1 MKRWFFIS
9 GISIMPFV
17 AMACGADLPDD
28 IRNYANECRQ
38 IATAG
43 PYDGDPHS
51 GNKRIFAC
59 KVPQDFLAAGTR
71 PFPDGTIIVKE
82 STKPRQHAP
91 WLIATMRKQAGK
103 WSWAEYTRNFA
114 DEDFGELLV
123 PSSTCTGCHD
133 DAKDADWVFSQFS
146 PAAASAMI
154 SAEQP

>member
-1 MKRWFFIS
+1 MT
-9 GISIMPFV
+9 FV
-17 AMACGADLPDD
+17 AAGCGADLPED
-28 IRNYANECRQ
+28 IRNYETLCTPM
-38 IATAG
+38 ATAG
-43 PYDGDPHS
+43 PYDDDPHS

-59 KVPQDFLAAGTR
+59 NVDKAFLAAGTR

-82 STKPRQHAP
+82 STKPRQCAP

-146 PAAASAMI
+146 LAAASAKI
-154 SAEQP
+154 CAGQP